1 MPKMEHGPW
10 QEYCRA
16 LAVLRDAESHPT
28 GRKLRFKSP
37 RSLIAAPIT
46 LPRDFIPARI
56 AGQVSWFSLFM
67 ENSLALAG
75 GRLISLASQASSREN
90 YSKIAHDRA

>member
-1 MPKMEHGPW
+1 M
-10 QEYCRA
+10 
-16 LAVLRDAESHPT
+16 S
-28 GRKLRFKSP
+28 
-37 RSLIAAPIT
+37 
-46 LPRDFIPARI
+46 RDFIPARI